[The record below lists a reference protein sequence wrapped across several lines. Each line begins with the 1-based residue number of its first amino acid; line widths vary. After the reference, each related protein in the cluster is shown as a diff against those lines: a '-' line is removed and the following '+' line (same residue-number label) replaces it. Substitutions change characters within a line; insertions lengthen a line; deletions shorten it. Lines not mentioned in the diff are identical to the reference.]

1 MATFVLIH
9 GAGSSSWYWH
19 LVAPRLRA
27 AGHDVVAPDLPSDDD
42 SAGLSEYADAVVE
55 ATGDRS
61 DIVVVAQSMGG
72 FTAPMVCDR
81 LSVRLIVLVAAMVP
95 APGETPGDWWA
106 NTGWEQPADMDNL
119 TTLFFH
125 DVPPE
130 VTAEAMTNGRNQS
143 ARSFEEPWPLDAWP
157 DVPTV
162 FLLCRHDR
170 FFPAEFQRRV
180 VRERLGIV
188 PDEIDSGHLPAL
200 SRPAD
205 LANRLLAYEAAF

>member
-1 MATFVLIH
+1 
-9 GAGSSSWYWH
+9 
-19 LVAPRLRA
+19 RLRA

-42 SAGLSEYADAVVE
+42 SAGLSAYADAVVE

-72 FTAPMVCDR
+72 LTAPMVCDR

-106 NTGWEQPADMDNL
+106 NTGWEQPADMDDL

-143 ARSFEEPWPLDAWP
+143 ARPFEE
-157 DVPTV
+157 
-162 FLLCRHDR
+162 
-170 FFPAEFQRRV
+170 
-180 VRERLGIV
+180 
-188 PDEIDSGHLPAL
+188 
-200 SRPAD
+200 
-205 LANRLLAYEAAF
+205 